1 MTAEELYEKEFGDA
15 DNIPKESVL
24 RLLRH
29 FAKALELEREQAL
42 RIHDV
47 VVELPKVN
55 SKDFK
60 DWLKSE
66 GYKKKVLEFTKKKT
80 KITAINYFINITAI
94 F

>member
-15 DNIPKESVL
+15 DNISKESVL

-47 VVELPKVN
+47 VGRSEQLKCDQVC
-55 SKDFK
+55 
-60 DWLKSE
+60 DWYRVGHQSNGHQECRTCGRQKA
-66 GYKKKVLEFTKKKT
+66 F
-80 KITAINYFINITAI
+80 
-94 F
+94 